1 MDARRPLIQRI
12 LPVLPR
18 QFWILWWGTLIN
30 RVGDFVVPFLSY
42 YLTSQLLWSTGQAAL
57 ALSLFGVGS
66 FLAQFLAGFVTDRLG
81 RKKVMVFSMVGGALM
96 MVGISEIRHFYLL
109 LAVIVL
115 QGFIMNTS
123 RPGMKAA
130 VADLV
135 PPEGR
140 IRAYGMNYWAI
151 NLGAAIAPLLA
162 GLLADQNYRYLFY
175 GDALT
180 SAGCGLLM
188 LFFFRETL
196 SKHQRTTS
204 QKMRMP
210 QDGLLYAYTVAGFLF
225 GVLMM
230 QGFGVLSL
238 AMQKLHFTAA
248 QFGHTIAINGL
259 IIVLLGIPA
268 QMVLPRFP
276 RPTVMAISA
285 LLMGGGLMLN
295 MLAHDLTGFMVA
307 VVVWTL
313 GELGMNTVA
322 SSVIA
327 DLAPAHLRG
336 TYAGLNGASWG
347 LAAMVAPVFG
357 GWLLGSHGSL
367 TLWSACGLIGL
378 VVAIMHVVLAGPL
391 KRRMQHAT
399 E

>member
-1 MDARRPLIQRI
+1 MDLPRSLIQRI
-12 LPVLPR
+12 LPVLPQ

-42 YLTSQLLWSTGQAAL
+42 YLTTQLLWNTGHAAL

-66 FLAQFLAGFVTDRLG
+66 FVAQFLAGFITDRLG
-81 RKKVMVFSMVGGALM
+81 RKNVMLFSMFGTALF
-96 MVGISEIRHFYLL
+96 MVLLSEIRHFHLL
-109 LAVIVL
+109 MGVIVL
-115 QGFIMNTS
+115 LGFIMNTS

-151 NLGAAIAPLLA
+151 NLGAAIAPILA

-175 GDALT
+175 GDAVT
-180 SAGCGLLM
+180 STACGLLM

-196 SKHQRTTS
+196 TKQQKSVS

-210 QDGLLYAYTVAGFLF
+210 KDGLLYAYTFAGFLF

-238 AMQKLHFTAA
+238 AMQKLHYSAA
-248 QFGHTIAINGL
+248 DFGRTIAINGL

-268 QMVLPRFP
+268 QMILPKYP
-276 RPTVMAISA
+276 RPTVMAVSS
-285 LLMGGGLMLN
+285 LLMGGGLMLHI
-295 MLAHDLTGFMVA
+295 LAQDLTGFMLA

-322 SSVIA
+322 SSVTA

-336 TYAGLNGASWG
+336 TYAGINGASWG

-357 GWLLGSHGSL
+357 GWLLSSYGSV
-367 TLWSACGLIGL
+367 TLWLSCGVIGLIIA
-378 VVAIMHVVLAGPL
+378 VIHIVLARPL
-391 KRRMQHAT
+391 KRRMESA
-399 E
+399 

>member
-1 MDARRPLIQRI
+1 MESPRPLIQRI
-12 LPVLPR
+12 LPVLPQ

-42 YLTSQLLWSTGQAAL
+42 YLTSQLLWSTQSAAL

-66 FLAQFLAGFVTDRLG
+66 FLAQFLAGFVTDQLG
-81 RKKVMVFSMVGGALM
+81 RKKVMVFSMFGSALF
-96 MVGISEIRHFYLL
+96 MVLVSEVKHFYLL
-109 LAVIVL
+109 MGVIVL
-115 QGFIMNTS
+115 LGFIMNTS

-135 PPEGR
+135 PPEAR
-140 IRAYGMNYWAI
+140 VRAYGMNYWAI
-151 NLGAAIAPLLA
+151 NLGAAIAPILA

-175 GDALT
+175 GDAVT
-180 SAGCGLLM
+180 STVCGLLM

-196 SKHQRTTS
+196 SRSQRTKG

-210 QDGLLYAYTVAGFLF
+210 KDNLLYAYTFAGFLF

-238 AMQKLHFTAA
+238 AMQQLGYSAA
-248 QFGHTIAINGL
+248 EFGKTIAINGL

-276 RPTVMAISA
+276 RPTVMAVSA
-285 LLMGGGLMLN
+285 LLMGGGLMLHI
-295 MLAHDLTGFMVA
+295 LAHDLTGFMLA

-322 SSVIA
+322 SSVTA

-336 TYAGLNGASWG
+336 TYAGINGAAWG
-347 LAAMVAPVFG
+347 LSTMVAPVFG
-357 GWLLGSHGSL
+357 GWLLSSYGNV
-367 TLWSACGLIGL
+367 TLWVMCGVIGL
-378 VVAIMHVVLAGPL
+378 VIAIMHLVLAKPL
-391 KRRMQHAT
+391 ARRM
-399 E
+399 ESISL